1 VGRGFLVVAKE
12 AKVKLSRKPTPT
24 ITGAEI
30 SARIKAAVIDG
41 LTTPQLNDLMQAL
54 AWSLGLLQMRA
65 AIELRGIKR
74 DEYESI
80 VEAVKNQYTKGQNDL
95 SEGIIGVK
103 K

>member
-1 VGRGFLVVAKE
+1 M
-12 AKVKLSRKPTPT
+12 KLSRKPTPT
-24 ITGAEI
+24 ITGAEV

-65 AIELRGIKR
+65 AIETKGIQR
-74 DEYESI
+74 AEYDAI
-80 VEAVKNQYTKGQNDL
+80 IEAVKNQYTKGQNDL
-95 SEGIIGVK
+95 SEGIIGLK